1 MPARYHSG
9 AYIFVVA
16 CLSAT
21 LSIPLVCGAA
31 EWTVEPSAVFSLVY
45 NDNIS
50 LTTQPH
56 NSVNGNIISPKLD
69 LGMHTRAWH
78 ITGSAGASRHRY
90 SGGSGQGRDDNAL
103 SLSSAYLTERN
114 TWQLNASSTRDS
126 PISDEKTSSD
136 TGAVQTQTVRETH
149 GFSPSWTRKM
159 TERTKLQLMY
169 QLNDTSY
176 VNGQSVGLYD
186 YRYRTTSATVSN
198 QLSEQNQIFV
208 TGGYS
213 SFHTPATGNDS
224 TTRSFQVGTTHIFSE
239 SMQGT
244 LQAGVRRTETLIQ
257 GGNPVYTHFLAIIN
271 GQLTDVLVQTG
282 VTSDARS
289 QETSSVLSGSLE
301 KKYELTSINMS
312 LSRSFVPSGSGSE
325 VEQDSFDFRLNRIMT
340 PRLNAYINLN
350 SVIVRDDQGNISNNN
365 RPYYH
370 AELGANWAWTQE
382 LSLNMSYGYSRV
394 KREFEDKAA
403 IANSARLTLI
413 YRPLKMSISR

>member
-1 MPARYHSG
+1 MPVRYFSG
-9 AYIFVVA
+9 VYIFVAA

-21 LSIPLVCGAA
+21 LSMPLVCGAA
-31 EWTVEPSAVFSLVY
+31 EWTVEPSAVFRLVY

-78 ITGSAGASRHRY
+78 ITGSAGASRNRY
-90 SGGSGQGRDDNAL
+90 SGGSSQDRDDNAL

-126 PISDEKTSSD
+126 PSADAETSSD
-136 TGAVQTQTVRETH
+136 TGAVQTLKIRESH

-186 YRYRTTSATVSN
+186 YRYRTASATVSN

-244 LQAGVRRTETLIQ
+244 LQVGARRTETLTQ
-257 GGNPVYTHFLAIIN
+257 GGRPVYTRFSTSSGDFLI
-271 GQLTDVLVQTG
+271 QTG

-289 QETSSVLSGSLE
+289 QRTSSVFSGSLA
-301 KKYELTSINMS
+301 KKYELTSINTS

-325 VEQDSFDFRLNRIMT
+325 VEQDSFYFQLNRTIN
-340 PRLNAYINLN
+340 PRLTAYINLN
-350 SVIVRDDQGNISNNN
+350 SVVVHDDQGNISNNS

-403 IANSARLTLI
+403 TANSAYLTLI
-413 YRPLKMSISR
+413 YRPLKTSISR

>member
-1 MPARYHSG
+1 MPVRYHSG
-9 AYIFVVA
+9 VYVLVLA
-16 CLSAT
+16 CLFAA
-21 LSIPLVCGAA
+21 LSIPIACKAA
-31 EWTVEPSAVFSLVY
+31 EWTAEPSATLRHEY
-45 NDNIS
+45 NDNIG

-56 NSVNGNIISPKLD
+56 NSVNGNVITPRLD
-69 LGMHTRAWH
+69 LGMHAEAWQ
-78 ITGSAGASRHRY
+78 ITGSAEASRRRY
-90 SGGSGQGRDDNAL
+90 SGESELDRDDNAFR
-103 SLSSAYLTERN
+103 LSSAYQTERN
-114 TWQLNASSTRDS
+114 TWVLDATSTRDS
-126 PISDEKTSSD
+126 PLASEQTGSD
-136 TGAVQTQTVRETH
+136 TGAVQTLKIREAH
-149 GFSPSWTRKM
+149 GFSPSWTRM
-159 TERTKLQLMY
+159 LTERIKLQLMY

-186 YRYRTTSATVSN
+186 YRYRTASTTVSN
-198 QLSEQNQIFV
+198 QLSEQYQVFV

-224 TTRSFQVGTTHIFSE
+224 TTRSAQLGITQNFSE

-244 LQAGVRRTETLIQ
+244 LQAGARRTETLTQ
-257 GGNPVYTHFLAIIN
+257 GGHPVYTRFLAIIN
-271 GQLTDVLVQTG
+271 GRLTEVLIQTG
-282 VTSDARS
+282 VTSSARR
-289 QETSSVLSGSLE
+289 QETSSVFSGSLE

-312 LSRSFVPSGSGSE
+312 FSRALAPSGSGSE

-340 PRLNAYINLN
+340 PRLNTYINLN

-403 IANSARLTLI
+403 TANSVYLTLI
-413 YRPLKMSISR
+413 YRPLKASISR